1 MEGVLFDWRFAA
13 QILPDLLRASLTT
26 IIITLLAFAI
36 AMVCGLVLAM
46 MRRSRSRWV
55 APTSR
60 PRCAPSWLPRDMDA
74 LSRRA
79 PPRREAGLEVDRGAL
94 VVGSLAGGFL
104 HRLGLVDGG
113 LEGIAQVGGARGLG
127 FRRALGRR
135 WRRSAGAQR
144 KEQQAGDRARFHAM
158 PLRYGWRYAT
168 PIRTEWRMASHRW
181 RLDGQTALITGA
193 SAGIGLAIA
202 RELLGF
208 GADVMLV
215 ARDEDLLDAAR
226 DDLAEEFPERE
237 VATMAADVADDEE
250 RRAILD
256 WVEDHADG
264 LNLLINNAGGNVTKA
279 AVDYT
284 EDEWRGIFE
293 TNLFSAFE
301 LSRYAHPLLTRHA
314 SSAIVNVGSVSGI
327 TAVRSGAPYGMTKAA
342 LHQMTRNL
350 AAEWAED
357 GVRVNAVAPWY
368 IRTRRTSGP
377 LSDADYYEEVI
388 ARTPMRRIGEP
399 EEVAAAVGFLC
410 LPAASYVTGE
420 CIAVDGGFLR
430 YGF

>member
-1 MEGVLFDWRFAA
+1 
-13 QILPDLLRASLTT
+13 
-26 IIITLLAFAI
+26 
-36 AMVCGLVLAM
+36 
-46 MRRSRSRWV
+46 
-55 APTSR
+55 
-60 PRCAPSWLPRDMDA
+60 
-74 LSRRA
+74 
-79 PPRREAGLEVDRGAL
+79 
-94 VVGSLAGGFL
+94 
-104 HRLGLVDGG
+104 
-113 LEGIAQVGGARGLG
+113 
-127 FRRALGRR
+127 
-135 WRRSAGAQR
+135 
-144 KEQQAGDRARFHAM
+144 
-158 PLRYGWRYAT
+158 
-168 PIRTEWRMASHRW
+168 MASHRW
-181 RLDGQTALITGA
+181 RLDGQIALITGA

>member
-1 MEGVLFDWRFAA
+1 
-13 QILPDLLRASLTT
+13 
-26 IIITLLAFAI
+26 
-36 AMVCGLVLAM
+36 
-46 MRRSRSRWV
+46 V
-55 APTSR
+55 AN
-60 PRCAPSWLPRDMDA
+60 
-74 LSRRA
+74 
-79 PPRREAGLEVDRGAL
+79 
-94 VVGSLAGGFL
+94 
-104 HRLGLVDGG
+104 
-113 LEGIAQVGGARGLG
+113 
-127 FRRALGRR
+127 
-135 WRRSAGAQR
+135 
-144 KEQQAGDRARFHAM
+144 
-158 PLRYGWRYAT
+158 
-168 PIRTEWRMASHRW
+168 RW
-181 RLDGQTALITGA
+181 RLEGQLALVTGA
-193 SAGIGLAIA
+193 SAGIGLAIT

-208 GADVMLV
+208 GADVLMV
-215 ARDEDLLDAAR
+215 ARDVDALQDAR
-226 DDLAEEFPERE
+226 EDLAEAFPERGIS
-237 VATMAADVADDEE
+237 VLAADVADDED

-256 WVEDHADG
+256 WAEDHADG
-264 LNLLINNAGGNVTKA
+264 LNILVNNAGGNVTRA

-314 SSAIVNVGSVSGI
+314 ASCIVNVGSVSGI
-327 TAVRSGAPYGMTKAA
+327 AAVRSGAPYGMAKAA
-342 LHQMTRNL
+342 LHQLTRNL

-377 LSDADYYEEVI
+377 LSDPDYYEEVI

-410 LPAASYVTGE
+410 LPASSYVTGE